1 MATVIKKKSAKKVI
15 SEKFIKAISSKGV
28 DTRKYCGVIK
38 LSKDP
43 LAIQKEGKDEWS
55 LVLDTTIVL

>member
-1 MATVIKKKSAKKVI
+1 MPIVIKKKSTKKEI
-15 SEKFIKAISSKGV
+15 SKKIDKAIRTKGV

-43 LAIQKEGKDEWS
+43 LAIQKELRDY
-55 LVLDTTIVL
+55 L

>member
-1 MATVIKKKSAKKVI
+1 MATIIKKKSLKRDISKK
-15 SEKFIKAISSKGV
+15 FNKAISSKGV

-43 LAIQKEGKDEWS
+43 LIIQKELRDEWE
-55 LVLDTTIVL
+55 

>member
-1 MATVIKKKSAKKVI
+1 MATIIKKKSSKRDIAR
-15 SEKFIKAISSKGV
+15 KFNKAISSKGV

-43 LAIQKEGKDEWS
+43 LTIQKELRDEWE
-55 LVLDTTIVL
+55 